1 MKLRMI
7 IVGWMALVATTCFA
21 QKEIQTVEK
30 AFNKTVS
37 SLLKEDF
44 VTWSEINNDKDAQY
58 FLYEFSIPESKQKII
73 ESLNKAI
80 VKSMPKARNSVVKKS
95 GSNDDKNIAMKN
107 NKGFNKEY
115 SGRNC
120 NCYAVEFQ
128 RGPDYMKD
136 YALLWYTPQNGKIKG
151 TIVKGQFSLTKNSS
165 WSRYNLQRKDTDN
178 QPPVIISNIKV
189 PNQTEI
195 DKVLEENKRLKKE
208 KEDKQAMYYQYEPQN
223 LEQFLAQFNNYCNIF
238 KSTDKFLKEAKNNG
252 KNLEKT
258 TFQNVIANRLMKLCN
273 NHIHRA
279 PKDTRDYY
287 SKAIQELRKYTND
300 EGIKFILEQTI
311 QAINQK

>member
-7 IVGWMALVATTCFA
+7 IAGWMALVATTCFA
-21 QKEIQTVEK
+21 QKEIQTVEN

-80 VKSMPKARNSVVKKS
+80 VKSMPKALTSIVKKS
-95 GSNDDKNIAMKN
+95 GTNDDKTLVMDNGN
-107 NKGFNKEY
+107 GFRKEY
-115 SGRNC
+115 DGHNC
-120 NCYAVEFQ
+120 NCYAVKF
-128 RGPDYMKD
+128 RNGPSYTRNYSLSWYSPKD
-136 YALLWYTPQNGKIKG
+136 GKIKG
-151 TIVKGQFSLTKNSS
+151 VIVKGNIMINKKNGTK
-165 WSRYNLQRKDTDN
+165 YPTQRTEADN
-178 QPPVIISNIKV
+178 QSPVIISNIKV

-208 KEDKQAMYYQYEPQN
+208 KEDKQAMYYQYEPQY

-238 KSTDKFLKEAKNNG
+238 KNTDKFLKEAKNNG
-252 KNLEKT
+252 KSLEKT
-258 TFQNVIANRLMKLCN
+258 TFQNVIANRLMKLCTH
-273 NHIHRA
+273 HIQRA

-287 SKAIQELRKYTND
+287 SKSIQELKKYTND
-300 EGIKFILEQTI
+300 EGVKFILDQTI
-311 QAINQK
+311 QTINQK